1 MVPDRALRPD
11 CWQVTTNVFYPEHEG
26 GGDVEFDGFRP
37 VSSGAASLDRVLA
50 RLDPELGAD
59 VTGRLADEDPQ
70 FHNASDRLFGRSAAP
85 QWLSPARFHAV
96 RVALDALVT
105 QLDVSRLRGTLLEAS
120 AVLDRDQVL
129 TILELVSV
137 AGLHSV
143 SSGAQ
148 IIVEEFEAAEGE
160 IVLQETAER
169 VKARF
174 ESSGPRPRPVD
185 AMYGAVLKLD
195 HDYFDAFSSWINVP
209 WNRASLDDGTLHLA
223 CIALDVAC
231 THLYDPGTRR
241 HVREAIACGVT
252 KEEMLEVIQMASVT
266 GLETVVRGMP
276 LVDEVFAR
284 P

>member
-1 MVPDRALRPD
+1 MRHEVPFLERI
-11 CWQVTTNVFYPEHEG
+11 
-26 GGDVEFDGFRP
+26 
-37 VSSGAASLDRVLA
+37 LA
-50 RLDPELGAD
+50 HLDPELGPTVAK
-59 VTGRLADEDPQ
+59 RLADDDPQ
-70 FHNASDRLFGRSAAP
+70 FYKASDRLFGRSAGP
-85 QWLSPARFHAV
+85 QWLSPVRFHAV
-96 RVALDALVT
+96 RIALDALVT
-105 QLDVSRLRGTLLEAS
+105 QLDVRRLKGTLREAS
-120 AVLDRDQVL
+120 PVLNRDQVL

-148 IIVEEFEAAEGE
+148 IIVEEFEARDSE
-160 IVLQETAER
+160 IPLSETAER

-185 AMYGAVLKLD
+185 GMYGAVLKLD
-195 HDYFDAFSSWINVP
+195 DDYFEAFSSWINVP
-209 WNRASLDDGTLHLA
+209 WNRASLDDGTRHLA

-231 THLYDPGTRR
+231 THLYEPGTRR

-276 LVDEVFAR
+276 LVDEVFGR